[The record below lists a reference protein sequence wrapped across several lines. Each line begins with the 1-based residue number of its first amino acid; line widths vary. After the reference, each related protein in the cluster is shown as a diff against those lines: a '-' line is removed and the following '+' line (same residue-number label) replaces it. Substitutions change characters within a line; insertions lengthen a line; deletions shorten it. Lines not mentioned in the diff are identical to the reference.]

1 LEKYELR
8 HWWPSCVC
16 LGWLLQRRLTNYQL
30 IEAGNGMQVS
40 PGSITV
46 ERGDLPMKTIISALI
61 IASVFGLVTLPAS
74 AFDAKTFF
82 EQQSRQSGGSN

>member
-1 LEKYELR
+1 VAILR
-8 HWWPSCVC
+8 ALRLATP
-16 LGWLLQRRLTNYQL
+16 GRLTNYSL
-30 IEAGNGMQVS
+30 IEASDGKQVS

-61 IASVFGLVTLPAS
+61 AASVIALATLPAS

-82 EQQSRQSGGSN
+82 EQQSRQSN

>member
-1 LEKYELR
+1 MVAILRALGVAIPAWLTKYL
-8 HWWPSCVC
+8 
-16 LGWLLQRRLTNYQL
+16 L
-30 IEAGNGMQVS
+30 IEAGDGMQVS

-61 IASVFGLVTLPAS
+61 AATVFGLVSLPAS

>member
-1 LEKYELR
+1 MAILR
-8 HWWPSCVC
+8 V
-16 LGWLLQRRLTNYQL
+16 LGLASPGRLTNYLL
-30 IEAGNGMQVS
+30 IEAGDGMQVS

-61 IASVFGLVTLPAS
+61 VASVFGLVSLPAS

>member
-1 LEKYELR
+1 M
-8 HWWPSCVC
+8 H
-16 LGWLLQRRLTNYQL
+16 LGWLFQRRSTKYRL
-30 IEAGNGMQVS
+30 IEAGDGMQVS

-61 IASVFGLVTLPAS
+61 AASVFGLATLPAS